1 MSEKFNILEEVY
13 PGDTVMCAIQP
24 GDSKFYP
31 STAVKV
37 TENGLEVLVW
47 TFDGSGVKGT
57 PKGPMRHVSD
67 PFWADLGR
75 VAAMISDND
84 GGCFQLHPRVA
95 EMKSL
100 QARLDQLEE
109 SLGEAGDSVPLTFQK
124 KRGRKPKS
132 ETAAEPTFVVS
143 DPSKDFREPGVGA
156 RELTADEKQARA
168 EALKNLGVGG

>member
-31 STAVKV
+31 ATVVNV

-47 TFDGSGVKGT
+47 TFDGSGIKGT

-75 VAAMISDND
+75 VAAIISDND
-84 GGCFQLHPRVA
+84 GGCFQLHPRTA

-100 QARLDQLEE
+100 QARIEQLEE
-109 SLGEAGDSVPLTFQK
+109 ALESAGDSIPLTFPK
-124 KRGRKPKS
+124 AKRGRKPKP
-132 ETAAEPTFVVS
+132 ETPAEPAFVVS
-143 DPSKDFREPGVGA
+143 DPSKDFREPNA
-156 RELTADEKQARA
+156 ASRELTAEEKQARA
-168 EALKNLGVGG
+168 EALKNLVG